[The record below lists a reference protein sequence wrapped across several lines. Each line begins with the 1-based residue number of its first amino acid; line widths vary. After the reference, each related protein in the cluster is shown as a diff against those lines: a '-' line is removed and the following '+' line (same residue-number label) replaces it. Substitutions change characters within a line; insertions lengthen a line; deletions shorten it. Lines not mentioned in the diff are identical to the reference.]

1 MIDDAKPPTEDKLR
15 HPCFPQPSAGTTR
28 VWRYL
33 DLAKLVWLLERKQL
47 YLSRLDLLN
56 DPHEGSIPSLAV
68 LVREQQCRELGAEH
82 AIPQIAAL
90 NERNRFF
97 TYVSCW
103 HLGNAES
110 EAMWRLYCGD
120 NSGVAIQTTYAAL
133 VRSLES
139 DPHCY
144 IGTVTYIDYE
154 IGAFPQT
161 NVYYPMMHKR
171 ASFAH
176 EQEVRIIKSDM
187 KAWDTPGQIGEPGI
201 AIPWDPS
208 ASVDAIYVN
217 PYAPEFYRDV
227 VQSVVRQF
235 APALTDRVQW
245 SAMRAAPSY

>member
-1 MIDDAKPPTEDKLR
+1 MTNDAKPPTEDKLQ
-15 HPCFPQPSAGTTR
+15 HPCFPQPSTGATR

-33 DLAKLVWLLERKQL
+33 DSAKLVWLLERKQL
-47 YLSRLDLLN
+47 YLSRVDLLN
-56 DPHEGSIPSLAV
+56 DPHEGSIPRIAV
-68 LVREQQCRELGAEH
+68 LARGQQFRELGAEH
-82 AIPQIAAL
+82 AIPQLAAL
-90 NERNRFF
+90 NVRNRMF

-120 NSGVAIQTTYAAL
+120 SSGVAIQTTYAAL
-133 VRSLES
+133 VKSLES

-144 IGTVTYIDYE
+144 VGQVTYIDYDT
-154 IGAFPQT
+154 GAFPQT
-161 NVYYPMMHKR
+161 NVYYSMMHKR

-187 KAWDTPGQIGEPGI
+187 KAWETPGQIGEPGI
-201 AIPWDPS
+201 AIPWDAS

-245 SAMRAAPSY
+245 SAMRAVPRY